1 MCISGHLQES
11 DEKKNNSKKIPTK
24 NNKNLYNQSAL
35 NLTDIMKRLLSTIG
49 IFLGVL
55 ILISKYF
62 WLKLKLKFT
71 FGLKKYGQFSRNKEI
86 E

>member
-55 ILISKYF
+55 ILISKF
-62 WLKLKLKFT
+62 FQNMANLVETRK
-71 FGLKKYGQFSRNKEI
+71 QNNSNV
-86 E
+86 